1 MKRRRPSVY
10 EPSEMSSSAPF
21 STSSAATSTIVKPE
35 VVVTETVDDVMS
47 GFAESDKF
55 EVDDEDEP
63 CKKKS
68 RSDDVVTFNDVFIDD
83 VKIDADPLPE
93 KEEEKT
99 GESESA

>member
-1 MKRRRPSVY
+1 MKRRRSSVY
-10 EPSEMSSSAPF
+10 EPSETLSSAPF
-21 STSSAATSTIVKPE
+21 STSSSATSTIVKPE
-35 VVVTETVDDVMS
+35 VVVTETDDDVMS
-47 GFAESDKF
+47 GFADKF

-83 VKIDADPLPE
+83 VKIDADLLPE
-93 KEEEKT
+93 KEDEKT